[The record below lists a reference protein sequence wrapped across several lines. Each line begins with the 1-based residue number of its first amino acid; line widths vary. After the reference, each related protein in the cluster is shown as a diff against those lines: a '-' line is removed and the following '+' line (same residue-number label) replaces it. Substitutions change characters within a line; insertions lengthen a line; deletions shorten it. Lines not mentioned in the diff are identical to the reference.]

1 LGAALGAQRGIGTE
15 DGVPADWFAKVNRGR
30 HMLETALAVIDA
42 RKELFADGP
51 SAPQQAA
58 KL

>member
-1 LGAALGAQRGIGTE
+1 M
-15 DGVPADWFAKVNRGR
+15 PADWFAKVNRGR

-51 SAPQQAA
+51 PAPQQAA